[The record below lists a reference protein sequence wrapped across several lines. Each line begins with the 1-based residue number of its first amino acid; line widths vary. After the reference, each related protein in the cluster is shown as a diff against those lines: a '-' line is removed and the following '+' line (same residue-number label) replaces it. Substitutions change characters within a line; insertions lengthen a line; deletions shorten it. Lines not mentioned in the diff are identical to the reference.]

1 MIQPPSAP
9 PTPRKPLPQPPQ
21 PLPPN
26 LNSSHS
32 GGRGLKLDKS
42 ILIFHFLKCLVAK
55 LAAVS
60 KLAVEQQCSV
70 SVMDQS
76 DCVDD
81 KNIPYLSVFVVHQQ
95 NSQPHRS

>member
-1 MIQPPSAP
+1 MIQTPTAP
-9 PTPRKPLPQPPQ
+9 PTPQ

-42 ILIFHFLKCLVAK
+42 ILIFHFLIKSLVAK

-70 SVMDQS
+70 FVMDRS

-81 KNIPYLSVFVVHQQ
+81 KNIPYLSVFVLQ
-95 NSQPHRS
+95 